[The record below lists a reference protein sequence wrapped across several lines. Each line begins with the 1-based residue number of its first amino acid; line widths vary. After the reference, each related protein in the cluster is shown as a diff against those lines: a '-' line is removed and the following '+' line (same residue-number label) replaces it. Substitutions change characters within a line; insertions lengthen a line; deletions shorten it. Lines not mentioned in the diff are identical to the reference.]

1 MARWFVDRQ
10 AQQGIPSISLRR
22 LLPEARFEGC
32 QDLEVSSCTADSRRI
47 DPGQVFVA
55 LRGPRHDGHAF
66 ISLAIERGAAGVL
79 VDHPCPEAGRYQVV
93 VPNTRAAYA
102 RICQALAGDPS
113 EHLHTLGV
121 AGGVGRTLTAL
132 FLRAIFEAAGARYG
146 MIGRLGWSDGV
157 GTHPVGAGLP
167 GAEALALSLAEMV
180 DRGCAGVVIELEP
193 DALEERNF
201 DGLMLD
207 AAVVTGFGTARAVSQ
222 AQVRHHRAQVAR
234 LFRQVVP
241 GGSTIVNADELDAE
255 LLGAANL
262 LARRVSFGIDKPAVI
277 TAEIQRLEPYRTRL
291 VLKGFER
298 DANVLLRIAGRP
310 AARHA
315 LAAAATAFA
324 RGIGLDA
331 VVEGLESVMG
341 VPGRLDMVD
350 EGQPFA
356 VRVDES
362 RTPEE
367 LADSLESLRS
377 FTTGRIHCVLGAEGL
392 RDRLERL
399 PLAAAAEALTDC
411 LTFTTD
417 NPRTENPDQIL
428 DDLLSGL
435 KHPGR
440 VRVEPNRKLAIE
452 AVLAD
457 AEPGDGVLIAGKG
470 RQSFQI
476 LADHAVHFD
485 DAETAR
491 SWLRSRYFGARKTS
505 A

>member
-1 MARWFVDRQ
+1 
-10 AQQGIPSISLRR
+10 
-22 LLPEARFEGC
+22 
-32 QDLEVSSCTADSRRI
+32 
-47 DPGQVFVA
+47 
-55 LRGPRHDGHAF
+55 
-66 ISLAIERGAAGVL
+66 
-79 VDHPCPEAGRYQVV
+79 
-93 VPNTRAAYA
+93 
-102 RICQALAGDPS
+102 
-113 EHLHTLGV
+113 
-121 AGGVGRTLTAL
+121 
-132 FLRAIFEAAGARYG
+132 
-146 MIGRLGWSDGV
+146 
-157 GTHPVGAGLP
+157 
-167 GAEALALSLAEMV
+167 
-180 DRGCAGVVIELEP
+180 
-193 DALEERNF
+193 
-201 DGLMLD
+201 
-207 AAVVTGFGTARAVSQ
+207 
-222 AQVRHHRAQVAR
+222 
-234 LFRQVVP
+234 
-241 GGSTIVNADELDAE
+241 
-255 LLGAANL
+255 
-262 LARRVSFGIDKPAVI
+262 
-277 TAEIQRLEPYRTRL
+277 
-291 VLKGFER
+291 
-298 DANVLLRIAGRP
+298 
-310 AARHA
+310 
-315 LAAAATAFA
+315 
-324 RGIGLDA
+324 
-331 VVEGLESVMG
+331 MG